1 MSNRTDTTA
10 PADTGTADAA
20 DGPTPADAPGDPA
33 PTATPA
39 GVPGDPTPAAA
50 PRVAPPLLSPALDAD
65 APGTTGTARRWPRR
79 LAIAFAA
86 IVTAAFVAVAAFL
99 VYASDY
105 YRAGSEA
112 QASLTP
118 TAEVPVEQG
127 ARYLAF
133 GDPAAQTGIVFY
145 PGAKVEYLAYA
156 PLMRNLAER
165 GYLAVVVEMPFNF
178 AFFDIAA
185 ADGVRAAYPQVERW
199 WVGGHSLGGSMAAQY
214 AADHA
219 DDAALAGL
227 ALLGAY
233 SASDLSAC
241 DLDAVVVYGQNDQVL
256 DRSKLEDNAPLLPEG
271 ALAVEIAGGNHA
283 GFGDYGPQEGDGEA
297 GIAPQEQQEQAAD
310 ALASRMAQAA

>member
-1 MSNRTDTTA
+1 MSNRTDTTVS
-10 PADTGTADAA
+10 ADIGDADAA
-20 DGPTPADAPGDPA
+20 APASTNADAGGPG
-33 PTATPA
+33 A
-39 GVPGDPTPAAA
+39 G
-50 PRVAPPLLSPALDAD
+50 
-65 APGTTGTARRWPRR
+65 GTARRWPRR

-105 YRAGSEA
+105 YHAGSEA

-156 PLMRNLAER
+156 PLMRDLAER

-185 ADGVRAAYPQVERW
+185 ADGVRAAYPQVEKW

-233 SASDLSAC
+233 SASDLSAS